1 MVLIVLVDCCLKVFK
16 EVLEQTGQNRSQWH
30 SLCRTLCCVSLIVLL
45 TICSTVALL
54 IVGDIRL
61 VVVCEEGGWRRIV
74 RECSVRCGG
83 PRSLSESSGV
93 RSTTRTAFFRYP
105 GKSKERT
112 TERRATPP
120 NVRVE
125 SVRTEELVS

>member
-1 MVLIVLVDCCLKVFK
+1 MALFVPYFVPCFSNYFTNYLFHGSVFF
-16 EVLEQTGQNRSQWH
+16 
-30 SLCRTLCCVSLIVLL
+30 
-45 TICSTVALL
+45 